1 MAEEKKPKIDLKAR
15 LGKGA
20 GAATPPPPTAGLP
33 VPAVPSG
40 GGSMGALPS
49 TPPAA
54 PSAAAAVGGASAPA
68 VASAAALPVPPGMPV
83 GPPPG
88 FAKGPQVALDPSNP
102 LSAAATPYRAP
113 APPPQPPAPQRIE
126 VDEMAVHEARKG
138 ARKQGLIGGLVVAVV
153 LGAIGYIAGGALE
166 ANKGRQK
173 SVGDAKSLAGDVA
186 KSRDQLKAIADK
198 VDAGR
203 TSLLKD
209 KKFPDSLA
217 KELGAINVDFDGNKL
232 AGVRFSGFPQE
243 TTSTLI
249 EYITQV
255 QTLNDRKTA
264 IIGLLQRLQKPIT
277 EQLTAGQKTNI
288 SYVVLLGQQDPSK
301 NFFAILAPL
310 QKPLEAANPSDIKLP
325 AEFAAINPLTR
336 QNVPAARYTTG
347 NLDKASAVYVL
358 PKSVEAAC
366 PSETAGSI
374 AQLGSQLGRVLTDI
388 KGEQAAPGGDVVTES
403 KPGLVDRA
411 DKLVTNL
418 NRVQ

>member
-20 GAATPPPPTAGLP
+20 GGATPPPPTAGIP
-33 VPAVPSG
+33 VPAVPAGAPSG
-40 GGSMGALPS
+40 GA
-49 TPPAA
+49 
-54 PSAAAAVGGASAPA
+54 GGAGM
-68 VASAAALPVPPGMPV
+68 ASIPSSSPSGGAGLPMPPGIPV
-83 GPPPG
+83 GPPPAFG
-88 FAKGPQVALDPSNP
+88 KQPHVALDPSNP
-102 LSAAATPYRAP
+102 LAAAATPYRAP
-113 APPPQPPAPQRIE
+113 APAPQPPAPQRIE
-126 VDEMAVHEARKG
+126 VDEMAVQEARKG

-166 ANKGRQK
+166 ASKGRQK
-173 SVGDAKSLAGDVA
+173 AVGDAKSLAADVT
-186 KSRDQLKAIADK
+186 KSREQLKIIGDK
-198 VDAGR
+198 VEAGR
-203 TSLLKD
+203 NSLLKD
-209 KKFPDSLA
+209 KKFPDALA

-277 EQLTAGQKTNI
+277 EQLASGQKTNI
-288 SYVVLLGQQDPSK
+288 SYVVFFGKQDPSK
-301 NFFAILAPL
+301 NPFAMLAPL
-310 QKPLEAANPSDIKLP
+310 QKPIEAANAGSITLP
-325 AEFAAINPLTR
+325 AEFTATDPITR
-336 QNVPAARYTTG
+336 QNISAPKYTTG
-347 NLDKASAVYVL
+347 NLDKPSAVYVL
-358 PKSVEAAC
+358 PKSIEAAC

-403 KPGLVDRA
+403 KPGLVERA
-411 DKLVTNL
+411 DKLAASL